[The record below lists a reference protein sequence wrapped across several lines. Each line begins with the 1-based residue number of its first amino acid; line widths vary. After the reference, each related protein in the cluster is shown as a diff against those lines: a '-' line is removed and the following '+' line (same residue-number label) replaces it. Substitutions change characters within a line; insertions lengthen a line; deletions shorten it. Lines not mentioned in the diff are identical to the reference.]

1 MLQDWHPEDIKAAVR
16 RRGRTLSS
24 VARDAG
30 IKEDALRRAL
40 VVPRRAAE
48 AAIAAELDEHPKVI
62 WPTRY
67 NEDGSRKRPQPVDNY
82 RTEARFRKPSSVS
95 QPETRA

>member
-16 RRGRTLSS
+16 RGGRTLAS

-30 IKEDALRRAL
+30 IKERALARAL

-48 AAIAAELDEHPKVI
+48 EAIAAAMDKEPKDI

-67 NEDGSRKRPQPVDNY
+67 NEDGTRKRPQPVDNY
-82 RTEARFRKPSSVS
+82 RSTARFRKPPSVS
-95 QPETRA
+95 QPETRQ

>member
-16 RRGRTLSS
+16 RRGRTLAS

-30 IKEDALRRAL
+30 IKERALARAL

-48 AAIAAELDEHPKVI
+48 AAIAAELDEHPKDI

-82 RTEARFRKPSSVS
+82 RTDARFGKSPSVS
-95 QPETRA
+95 RAETRQ

>member
-16 RRGRTLSS
+16 RRGRTLAS

-30 IKEDALRRAL
+30 IKEQALARAL

-48 AAIAAELDEHPKVI
+48 QAIAAAMDEHPKVI

-67 NEDGSRKRPQPVDNY
+67 NEDGTRKRPQPVDNY
-82 RTEARFRKPSSVS
+82 RTQARFGKSPNASRS
-95 QPETRA
+95 ETRA

>member
-16 RRGRTLSS
+16 RNGRSLAV

-30 IKEDALRRAL
+30 LKERALARAL
-40 VVPRRAAE
+40 VVPRRLAE
-48 AAIAAELDEHPKVI
+48 AVIAAELNEHPKVI

-67 NEDGSRKRPQPVDNY
+67 NEDGSRKQPQPVDNY
-82 RTEARFRKPSSVS
+82 RTQARFGKPSNVS
-95 QPETRA
+95 RQETRQ

>member
-1 MLQDWHPEDIKAAVR
+1 MLQDWHPEDIKAAIR
-16 RRGRTLSS
+16 RRGRTMSS

-30 IKEDALRRAL
+30 LKERALARAL

-48 AAIAAELDEHPKVI
+48 AAIAAELDEHPQVI

-82 RTEARFRKPSSVS
+82 RTNARFGKSARMSRA
-95 QPETRA
+95 ETRQ